1 MNAKSPENSRPSGFS
16 HDQIDEEKVRGFWKE
31 LAAVFRWIS
40 GKRDDTEC
48 NDGHGQG
55 SNTDSRR

>member
-16 HDQIDEEKVRGFWKE
+16 DDQMDEEKVRGFWQE

-40 GKRDDTEC
+40 GKREDTEC
-48 NDGHGQG
+48 NDDDGKG
-55 SNTDSRR
+55 SSSDSRR

>member
-1 MNAKSPENSRPSGFS
+1 MNAKSPEKSRPSGFS
-16 HDQIDEEKVRGFWKE
+16 DDQMDEEKVRGFWQE

-48 NDGHGQG
+48 NDGECQG
-55 SNTDSRR
+55 PNSDSRR